1 MYIRTL
7 FTFIAVSVTML
18 GCATPDKNTPSLIK
32 TLSQEQSSN
41 ATEIC
46 NAEARAYQ
54 PIQAVGEGAA
64 GELLRSAL
72 KDSSLIVGGGFGGE
86 IVRAQQK
93 KKSQDAREKILAD
106 CLKKLG
112 IPK

>member
-32 TLSQEQSSN
+32 TLSQEQSST

-46 NAEARAYQ
+46 NAEAQAYQ
-54 PIQAVGEGAA
+54 PIQAVGDGPA
-64 GELLRSAL
+64 GEILRSGV
-72 KDSSLIVGGGFGGE
+72 KDSWLIVGGGFGGE
-86 IVRAQQK
+86 IVRAQQIK
-93 KKSQDAREKILAD
+93 KIQEARKKILAD
-106 CLKKLG
+106 CLKNLEKS
-112 IPK
+112 K

>member
-1 MYIRTL
+1 MYKRTL
-7 FTFIAVSVTML
+7 FTYISVSVAL
-18 GCATPDKNTPSLIK
+18 IGCTTADKNTPSLIK

-46 NAEARAYQ
+46 NAEAQAYK
-54 PIQAVGEGAA
+54 PIQAVGDGAA

-112 IPK
+112 ISK